1 MGQFYIA
8 GENKKRP
15 GSYQRYVNR
24 GKNAGVGATDN
35 SVAIP
40 IQSDWGP
47 VDVVTV
53 HESVSSIITTYGN
66 KGTVDAALALFE
78 GGASKVYCIRL
89 NKATNGEGA
98 SAAKSTLKLPSSGD
112 GVVTITAKYPGTKVI
127 KVQTRVKVENVSK
140 EIIVY
145 DGDTRVESFFFNS
158 GDNEVANLINA
169 VSASSYITAEAVEG
183 AASKTVPVA
192 DVTPL
197 TGGTDPAVTT
207 ESYSEAFNKLEPHQ
221 FTHIVLDCTTPAVQT
236 VLTRWLDRVYEEGKL
251 CVAVLG
257 GQNKDVDMAT
267 LTAAAIGFDNMKV
280 IYSGIWGRDEYG
292 NVVDGYKMAALVAG
306 AIADTPSNQS
316 IVHLTVPGISAIEPH
331 TNAEYETAIAS
342 GLLLAS
348 YSATG
353 TVWFDSGVNTLIN
366 LSAEQDEGWRK
377 IRRVATRFEMFTRVD
392 NAMAPLV
399 GRVNCDNDGI
409 ALAIQ
414 AGQGELNAMVSEGKL
429 KTGAT
434 IYEDPTNLHNGDS
447 AWFII
452 VADDNDGL
460 EKIYT
465 KYELRF
471 SSNS

>member
-40 IQSDWGP
+40 IQADWGP
-47 VDVVTV
+47 LDVVTV
-53 HESVSSIITTYGN
+53 HESAESIITTYGN
-66 KGTVDAALALFE
+66 KGTVDAALALLE

-89 NKATNGEGA
+89 NKAANGEGDP
-98 SAAKSTLKLPSSGD
+98 AAKSALTLPSTGD
-112 GVVTITAKYPGTKVI
+112 GVVTITAKYPGTKTI

-145 DGDTRVESFFFNS
+145 DGDARVESFFFNI
-158 GDNEVANLINA
+158 GDNEVKNLVNA
-169 VSASSYITAEAVEG
+169 VSASAYITAEAVEG
-183 AASKTVPVA
+183 AAGTTVPVV

-197 TGGTDPAVTT
+197 TGGTDPKVTT
-207 ESYSEAFNKLEPHQ
+207 ESYSEAFNKLEPQ
-221 FTHIVLDCTTPAVQT
+221 NFTHIVLDCTTAAVQA
-236 VLTRWLDRVYEEGKL
+236 VLKTWLDRVFEEGKL
-251 CVAVLG
+251 CIAVLG
-257 GQNKDVDMAT
+257 GENKDKEIAT
-267 LTAAAIGFDNMKV
+267 LTAAASGFDNMKI

-316 IVHLTVPGISAIEPH
+316 IVHLIVPGITTIEPH
-331 TNAEYETAIAS
+331 TNAEYEAAISA

-348 YSATG
+348 YSANG

-392 NAMAPLV
+392 NAIAPLI

-414 AGQGELNAMVSEGKL
+414 AGQGELNAMISEGKL
-429 KTGAT
+429 KAGAT
-434 IYEDPTNLHNGDS
+434 IYEDTTNVHDGDA

-452 VADDNDGL
+452 AADDNDGL

-471 SSNS
+471 SSKS